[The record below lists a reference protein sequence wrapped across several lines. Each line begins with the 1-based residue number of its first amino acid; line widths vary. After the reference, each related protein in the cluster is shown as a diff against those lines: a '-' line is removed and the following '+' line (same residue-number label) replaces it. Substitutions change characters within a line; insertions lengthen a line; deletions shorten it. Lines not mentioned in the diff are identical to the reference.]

1 MQQMR
6 HQHAILIAAVL
17 TSATTGLVHH
27 DILLVIRLSRLF
39 ENLRDLGLER
49 DLLLHCFG
57 LSRAHHS
64 LKVDHGGCHRRRVL
78 PLPGSDRH
86 GLGEEDLLVR
96 VIVWIQLEGGH
107 IWQKILIQGARL
119 QASKGSF
126 WSRDI

>member
-1 MQQMR
+1 MQQMQ
-6 HQHAILIAAVL
+6 HEHAILIAAVL

-64 LKVDHGGCHRRRVL
+64 LKAVHVDHGGCHRRRVP

-86 GLGEEDLLVR
+86 GFGKEDLLV
-96 VIVWIQLEGGH
+96 
-107 IWQKILIQGARL
+107 
-119 QASKGSF
+119 
-126 WSRDI
+126 